1 MKLVLLLLA
10 VSSQSS
16 TQALHI
22 QIEQLFKLSVSQCG
36 AFNAGD
42 SECVKRQF
50 FANYRWA
57 VIRDQDSIVGAPG
70 TPGRAGAAGIV
81 GPR

>member
-16 TQALHI
+16 NQALHI
-22 QIEQLFKLSVSQCG
+22 QIEELFKLSVSQCG

-42 SECVKRQF
+42 AECVKRQF

-70 TPGRAGAAGIV
+70 MPGAVGIV